1 MSDNMKLSSQAK
13 SNEKASKKMSMM
25 SKNLTNTDETKQQN
39 VGVLGM
45 LSLAFA
51 TGLTALGLKK
61 SKQR

>member
-1 MSDNMKLSSQAK
+1 
-13 SNEKASKKMSMM
+13 MSMM
-25 SKNLTNTDETKQQN
+25 SKNLPNTGETMQQN